1 MILRQGAT
9 EGRPDRY
16 KYLKWFIKTQGF
28 VHFIWFFLI
37 VLYHLI
43 RWSLLQFHIENKT
56 QKLEECFVKCIWPAD
71 NWDNEGHHSNDQQSW
86 IDYFKW
92 TQHLDY
98 GPIHWTC
105 NSCKSVSNP
114 FQFMN
119 FDNQFLLTNENAEFE
134 SYSFAFFATI
144 SFVITRIATI
154 CTNLDIVYDIDDN
167 RESDLKMFLR

>member
-1 MILRQGAT
+1 M
-9 EGRPDRY
+9 
-16 KYLKWFIKTQGF
+16 
-28 VHFIWFFLI
+28 
-37 VLYHLI
+37 
-43 RWSLLQFHIENKT
+43 
-56 QKLEECFVKCIWPAD
+56 
-71 NWDNEGHHSNDQQSW
+71 
-86 IDYFKW
+86 
-92 TQHLDY
+92 
-98 GPIHWTC
+98 HWTC
-105 NSCKSVSNP
+105 NSFQSASNP